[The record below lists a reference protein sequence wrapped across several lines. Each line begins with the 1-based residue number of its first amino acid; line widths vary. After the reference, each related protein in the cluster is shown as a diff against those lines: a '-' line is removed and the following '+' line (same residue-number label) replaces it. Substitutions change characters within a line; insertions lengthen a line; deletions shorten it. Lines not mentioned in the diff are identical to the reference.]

1 MKSFSLV
8 KLLRATGIDVCNV
21 GFSYEMLIHPM
32 RGEARTELNVKDND
46 KNRDYSKSLK
56 MRGDNNHAVRY
67 LNSYTWT
74 IVSKEEYEALLTQ
87 WNLE

>member
-8 KLLRATGIDVCNV
+8 KLLRATGTNSGNV
-21 GFSYEMLIHPM
+21 GFSYEILIHPM
-32 RGEARTELNVKDND
+32 RGEARTELDVKDND

-74 IVSKEEYEALLTQ
+74 IVSKEEYEVLLTQ

>member
-8 KLLRATGIDVCNV
+8 KLIRATGTDVCDV
-21 GFSYEMLIHPM
+21 GFSYEILIHPM
-32 RGEARTELNVKDND
+32 RGEAETKLNVKDND

-56 MRGDNNHAVRY
+56 MRDGKNHAVRY
-67 LNSYTWT
+67 LNSYTWNIIT
-74 IVSKEEYEALLTQ
+74 KEEYEALLTQ

>member
-1 MKSFSLV
+1 
-8 KLLRATGIDVCNV
+8 
-21 GFSYEMLIHPM
+21 M

-56 MRGDNNHAVRY
+56 MRGDNNHAVRH

-74 IVSKEEYEALLTQ
+74 IITKEQYEVLLTQ